1 MKKLLGGERYK
12 EYRDF
17 KRRVL
22 SPSVDEINRYSDKSV
37 VFDEIRR
44 GRKVVAVEFRVSSK
58 DSLEAA
64 KIRSNIEKEM
74 GFDQL
79 TLWDK
84 LDSKGLV

>member
-1 MKKLLGGERYK
+1 
-12 EYRDF
+12 
-17 KRRVL
+17 
-22 SPSVDEINRYSDKSV
+22 
-37 VFDEIRR
+37 
-44 GRKVVAVEFRVSSK
+44 VVAVEFRVSSK

>member
-1 MKKLLGGERYK
+1 MEGNDIKNTGISRGG
-12 EYRDF
+12 
-17 KRRVL
+17 
-22 SPSVDEINRYSDKSV
+22 SVDEINRYSDKSV